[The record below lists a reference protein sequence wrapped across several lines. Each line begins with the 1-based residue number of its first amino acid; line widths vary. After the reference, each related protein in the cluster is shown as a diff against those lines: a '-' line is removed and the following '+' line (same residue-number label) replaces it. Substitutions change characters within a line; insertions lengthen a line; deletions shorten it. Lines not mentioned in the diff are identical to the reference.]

1 MFVAIL
7 ITAIAVVATVSLHL
21 GVLRFLLQ
29 AVLPRFKK
37 YDRLVVGV
45 MVLGAIIGHL
55 LEIGVFA
62 LGLGFLANQARLPDG
77 PFDIVFWSATAYTS
91 LGSNYPSIVDMRLLT
106 AVEAL
111 TGLILITWT
120 ASLLFLLMQR
130 YWQEKEA
137 EK

>member
-7 ITAIAVVATVSLHL
+7 ITSLAVVANVSLHL
-21 GVLRFLLQ
+21 GVLRFLLKGI
-29 AVLPRFKK
+29 LPRLKE
-37 YDRLVVGV
+37 YSRIVVGV

-62 LGLGFLANQARLPDG
+62 LGLGFLANQAGLPDG
-77 PFDIVFWSATAYTS
+77 AFDIVFWSATAYTS
-91 LGSNYPSIVDMRLLT
+91 LGSNYPSVQEMRLLT